1 MAEFER
7 TRERER
13 EPLKENIYEKNL
25 RYRRELAERNEHGP
39 IVVRSK
45 SREVF
50 VARQGRFRCYLEP
63 NAYTD
68 TPLQMWRMFTH
79 EVRTKSGKHRHQGG
93 IIIYVLE
100 GKGYSIVNGERK
112 DWEKGDLVLLP
123 LHPEEVEH
131 QHFNLLGPENPAVW
145 VAFIH
150 IPIIEHLASELNQVE
165 NSPDFKE

>member
-13 EPLKENIYEKNL
+13 PPLSENIYEKNL

-39 IVVRSK
+39 IVVHSE
-45 SREVF
+45 SRPVF
-50 VARQGRFRCYLEP
+50 LARQGRFRCYLEP

-79 EVRTKSGKHRHQGG
+79 EVRTASGKHRHQGG

-112 DWEKGDLVLLP
+112 DWEEGDLVLLP
-123 LHPEEVEH
+123 MKPGGVEH
-131 QHFNLLGPENPAVW
+131 QHFNSDPAKPAIW
-145 VAFIH
+145 AAFIN
-150 IPIIEHLASELNQVE
+150 IPIQEYLASDLKQEEV
-165 NSPDFKE
+165 SPDFKE

>member
-1 MAEFER
+1 MAEMER

-13 EPLKENIYEKNL
+13 SPLLENIYEKNL

-39 IVVRSK
+39 IVVPSE
-45 SREVF
+45 SREIF
-50 VARQGRFRCYLEP
+50 MARQGRFRCYLEP
-63 NAYTD
+63 NAYKD
-68 TPLQMWRMFTH
+68 VPLQMWRMFTH

-150 IPIIEHLASELNQVE
+150 IPIIEYLASELNQVE
-165 NSPDFKE
+165 NSPEFKE